1 MKEVVNST
9 ASLDEKII
17 ENIQEFE
24 REKELKLLNLIAEIL
39 VKAVLKDLYETGN

>member
-39 VKAVLKDLYETGN
+39 VKAVLKDLCETGN